1 MNSTNKKSNLL
12 ANDKV
17 NYNGLNIIYLF
28 LLNFDNVFLL

>member
-17 NYNGLNIIYLF
+17 NYNGLNISYLF
-28 LLNFDNVFLL
+28 LLDFDDLFLF